1 MPGVVAGN
9 DLEVAQKAVEG
20 NRARLDAATESEKA
34 AKAAL
39 QSITEIQGY
48 LQVRAPF
55 DGVVTERNVHPG
67 ALVGPAS
74 GSRINVPF
82 LTLEQIARL
91 RAVFP
96 VPHKY

>member
-1 MPGVVAGN
+1 MAGN

-20 NRARLDAATESEKA
+20 YRARLDAAAESEKA

-67 ALVGPAS
+67 ALVSPEVDRAS
-74 GSRINVPF
+74 MS
-82 LTLEQIARL
+82 LW
-91 RAVFP
+91 
-96 VPHKY
+96 